1 MARSGPAGAVEAVR
15 RFNRY
20 YTRRIGILEEGWL
33 GSDLTLAETRV
44 LWELGHAPGSTASVL
59 AGDLGLDAG
68 YLSRILRG
76 FRTRGYLEARPAPG
90 DGRVRHLALTPRG
103 RRLLAPLEERSSAQV
118 RAMLAPLAAP
128 RRARL
133 LDAMAAVQDLLGADE
148 PVDAGPGRDASV
160 VLRAPRAG
168 DFGWVVERHGAV
180 YAREYGWDT
189 RFEGLVAKIVGDFLA
204 AQPDASRERAWIA
217 ERAGERVGCVFLV
230 RRSAATAQLR
240 LLLVEPSARGKGV
253 GSSLVDACVDFARSA
268 GYSSIVLWTQ
278 SVLRAARAIYAAKGF
293 RRVAS
298 EKHAEF
304 GTPLTGETWKLDL
317 APLRAPAK

>member
-1 MARSGPAGAVEAVR
+1 MAGSGPAGAVEAVR

-20 YTRRIGILEEGWL
+20 YTRRIGVLEEGWL

-44 LWELGHAPGSTASVL
+44 LWELGHAPGTTASVL
-59 AGDLGLDAG
+59 AHDLGLDAG

-76 FRTRGYLEARPAPG
+76 FRARGYVEAQPASG
-90 DGRVRHLALTPRG
+90 DGRVRHLTLTARG
-103 RRLLAPLEERSSAQV
+103 RRRLAPLEARSSAQV

-128 RRARL
+128 RRSQL
-133 LDAMAAVQDLLGADE
+133 LDAMAAVQSLLGPDTPAA
-148 PVDAGPGRDASV
+148 AGKPEAGV

-168 DFGWVVERHGAV
+168 DFGWVVERHGAI
-180 YAREYGWDT
+180 YAREQGWDE

-204 AQPDASRERAWIA
+204 ARPDPVRERAWIA
-217 ERAGERVGCVFLV
+217 ERGGERVGCVFLV
-230 RRSAATAQLR
+230 RRSRASAQLR
-240 LLLVEPSARGKGV
+240 LLLVEPSARGHGV
-253 GSSLVDACVDFARSA
+253 GSALVDACIDLARSA
-268 GYSSIVLWTQ
+268 GYSNIVLWTQ
-278 SVLRAARAIYAAKGF
+278 SVLHAARAIYAAKGF

-317 APLRAPAK
+317 APVKAPAR